1 MNIRTCGIDVFDW
14 GVEYMIED
22 WTDERMT
29 KTIAKGKI
37 YGDFENEDFQRN
49 LKKMLKLFKVDVTAI
64 DSGGNK
70 TQYVYDFC
78 KKYKKVFAIKG
89 VYPSSDKIIQSKIAT
104 KEGVDLYLIVFRNAK
119 RKIVDMNIARRE
131 TSDILAFVVIAK
143 EIAKDIASLK

>member
-14 GVEYMIED
+14 GVEYLIVDWIDED
-22 WTDERMT
+22 IS
-29 KTIAKGKI
+29 KTIASGKI
-37 YGDFENEDFQRN
+37 HGDFQNEDFQKR
-49 LKKMLKLFKVDVTAI
+49 LKKLLKLFKVDVTAI
-64 DSGGNK
+64 DSGGHK
-70 TQYVYDFC
+70 TQYIYDFC

-89 VYPSSDKIIQSKIAT
+89 VIPDFDKIIQRKANASQA
-104 KEGVDLYLIVFRNAK
+104 LIVYLVAIRNAK